1 MDSIVCPKPEF
12 EQLPK
17 GDYDNAVRCLG
28 EASPFFHD
36 LRRYLEVASN
46 GDDDSPAG
54 QMLVSLDELRTRV
67 YAARGYLE
75 FHTYTCVDAV
85 DVGPH

>member
-1 MDSIVCPKPEF
+1 MDSIDCPRPEF
-12 EQLPK
+12 EPLPK
-17 GDYDNAVRCLG
+17 GDYDNAVRCLE
-28 EASPFFHD
+28 EAVPFFHD
-36 LRRYLEVASN
+36 VRRYLEVASN

-67 YAARGYLE
+67 HAAHDHLL
-75 FHTYTCVDAV
+75 FHTYKCVDAV

>member
-1 MDSIVCPKPEF
+1 MDSIACPKPEF

-28 EASPFFHD
+28 EASPFFYD

-75 FHTYTCVDAV
+75 FHTYKCVDAV